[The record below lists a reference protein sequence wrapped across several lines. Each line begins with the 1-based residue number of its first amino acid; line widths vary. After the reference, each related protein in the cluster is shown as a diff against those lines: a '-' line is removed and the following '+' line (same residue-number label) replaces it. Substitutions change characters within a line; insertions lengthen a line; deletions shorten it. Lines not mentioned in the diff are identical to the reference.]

1 MDKLGEEKRMLT
13 LLRPPITRDPP
24 ELLADEAAPRPV
36 PQDGQAR
43 KEKARL
49 DASRRARGTC

>member
-1 MDKLGEEKRMLT
+1 MLT
-13 LLRPPITRDPP
+13 LLGPPITRDPP

-36 PQDGQAR
+36 PQDGQAL

-49 DASRRARGTC
+49 DDASRRARGTC